1 MQISYSRNLRKSA
14 MKRRIVFLLGISA
27 LISFIAGWALGCVL
41 KSRAT
46 AKDKPQV
53 SKQDSTETYD
63 THILKQSVPFEW
75 SAGNLDFTPIDCE
88 ICELTEE
95 LQEFIYYICS
105 GYHVDF
111 ALVLAVIKVESGFEI
126 EAVSTTN
133 DYGLM
138 QINQR
143 NHNWLTEELGITDY
157 LDPYQ
162 NIYAG
167 VFILRMLFEKYNDVN
182 KVLMAYNMG
191 ETGASRL
198 WENGIYETDYTQKVL
213 TAQQQFNEWLEGE

>member
-1 MQISYSRNLRKSA
+1 MQINYSRNLRKSA

-41 KSRAT
+41 KFHAT

-53 SKQDSTETYD
+53 SKQDSTEAYD

-111 ALVLAVIKVESGFEI
+111 ALILAVIKVESSFEI
-126 EAVSTTN
+126 DAVSATN

-143 NHNWLTEELGITDY
+143 NHNWLTEKLGITDY

-162 NIYAG
+162 NVYAG

>member
-1 MQISYSRNLRKSA
+1 MQINYSRKLRKSA
-14 MKRRIVFLLGISA
+14 MKRRIVSLLGISA

-41 KSRAT
+41 KSHAT
-46 AKDKPQV
+46 AKDKLQV
-53 SKQDSTETYD
+53 SKQDSTEAYD
-63 THILKQSVPFEW
+63 THIFKEAVPFEW

-126 EAVSTTN
+126 EAVSATN

-143 NHNWLTEELGITDY
+143 NHNWLTEKLGITDY

-167 VFILRMLFEKYNDVN
+167 VFILRMLFEKHNDVN